1 MLRKWRGDVV
11 CLQETKIENV
21 SKELVRSVCWVVG
34 GGGPYVDWPS
44 LGAVESAGGIL
55 IMCDKGMV
63 DC

>member
-1 MLRKWRGDVV
+1 VLGG
-11 CLQETKIENV
+11 
-21 SKELVRSVCWVVG
+21 G

-44 LGAVESAGGIL
+44 LGAVGSAGGIL